1 MNGRWFPSS
10 RRSGNS
16 KWRAARWLAAALL
29 GAIIIGAT
37 FASAANINV
46 PPSRAGVV
54 KVTMPPHPRAV
65 GPSREG
71 QADIE
76 PTAPTG
82 GAGVA
87 APTSPTAAEMGEPT
101 GPAKTP
107 EVIAEPASVGQ
118 SPSEPA
124 PVTSGS

>member
-16 KWRAARWLAAALL
+16 KWRAARWVAAALL

-37 FASAANINV
+37 VASAANINV

-71 QADIE
+71 QAGIE
-76 PTAPTG
+76 PAGSTEGEIVTAS
-82 GAGVA
+82 A
-87 APTSPTAAEMGEPT
+87 SPTAAEMGAPT

-107 EVIAEPASVGQ
+107 EVTPEAAPIEQ
-118 SPSEPA
+118 SPSEPPPA
-124 PVTSGS
+124 DSGS